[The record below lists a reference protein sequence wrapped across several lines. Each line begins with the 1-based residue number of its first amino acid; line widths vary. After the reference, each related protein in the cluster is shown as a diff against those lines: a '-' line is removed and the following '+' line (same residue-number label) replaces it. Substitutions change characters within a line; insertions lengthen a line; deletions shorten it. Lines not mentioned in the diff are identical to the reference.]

1 MNGGVAFG
9 EYNADKYL
17 SDVKGKRRMAGD
29 VFQKTFGDKGWNKEL
44 TDMYKTP
51 LTVNRDASLDY
62 VAAQA
67 KEKEEE
73 KNQAELNA
81 MYYGGSMG

>member
-9 EYNADKYL
+9 DYSADKYL

-44 TDMYKTP
+44 TDMYKEP

-62 VAAQA
+62 VAAKA
-67 KEKEEE
+67 KEKEIEKAREE
-73 KNQAELNA
+73 A
-81 MYYGGSMG
+81 MYKKS